1 MRGFPKHLNTKQD
14 YLNLLATMPEE
25 TKAAL
30 KKELDG
36 RFTWQ
41 PVKKLGDTSN
51 PKLKDNQEIRELQA
65 DGLEPDAEPKI
76 ERWLFELKDDP
87 AAWFYRLGFT
97 VEEAEVIINS

>member
-30 KKELDG
+30 KQELDG
-36 RFTWQ
+36 RFAWQ
-41 PVKKLGDTSN
+41 AVKKLGETT
-51 PKLKDNQEIRELQA
+51 PKLKANQEIRELQA
-65 DGLEPDAEPKI
+65 EGLDPGAEPQL

-97 VEEAEVIINS
+97 VEEAEAIINS